1 MRHLFFSIVSGI
13 LGLFLAQLFVPGVS
27 LAVIPGRIIFGI
39 PIIALWQILI
49 LTGGV
54 LGLLNFFL
62 KPILK
67 LITLP
72 LRIITLGLFSF
83 VINMFLVWL
92 VDAFFPELK
101 IEGISALFWTA
112 LIIFGLSFFFSFYKP
127 NKKALTPQK

>member
-13 LGLFLAQLFVPGVS
+13 LGLFLAQMFVPGVS
-27 LAVIPGRIIFGI
+27 LTVLPGRIIFNI

-72 LRIITLGLFSF
+72 LRIITLGLFTF
-83 VINMFLVWL
+83 AINMSLVWL
-92 VDAFFPELK
+92 VDIFFPELEIK
-101 IEGISALFWTA
+101 GLQAIFWTA
-112 LIIFGLSFFFSFYKP
+112 LIIFGLGIFFGFYKP
-127 NKKALTPQK
+127 KKKSPTTQK

>member
-13 LGLFLAQLFVPGVS
+13 LGLFLAQKFVAGVT
-27 LAVIPGRIIFGI
+27 LGGN
-39 PIIALWQILI
+39 WQILI

-72 LRIITLGLFSF
+72 LRIITLGLFTF
-83 VINMFLVWL
+83 AINMSLVWL
-92 VDAFFPELK
+92 VDIFFPELEIK
-101 IEGISALFWTA
+101 GLQAIFWTA
-112 LIIFGLSFFFSFYKP
+112 LIIFGLGIFFGFYKP
-127 NKKALTPQK
+127 KKKSPTTQK